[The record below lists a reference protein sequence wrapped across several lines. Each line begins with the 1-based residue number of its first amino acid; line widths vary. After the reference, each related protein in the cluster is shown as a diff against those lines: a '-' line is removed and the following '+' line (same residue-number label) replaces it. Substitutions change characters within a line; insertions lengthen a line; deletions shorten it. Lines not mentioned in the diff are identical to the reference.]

1 MAPRHGCCPSYQ
13 DNTPYIV
20 QLSWNYP
27 ELLNSWLFSL
37 KYRMH
42 RNLVN
47 FWSLIKPIFTAAFLS
62 LPPVP
67 TNTHPIHIQIVHGQ
81 LHGSHPGEL
90 KNCHGGGRE
99 WVANVYYR
107 NLSLSKYMKQYLAYH
122 IAKISQVRM
131 EISKYNVLNIYN
143 RWMNIFHRPLNF
155 CNNQCPFG
163 RVPFPRL
170 NYKDDIS
177 LEWSIYKFIWRI

>member
-1 MAPRHGCCPSYQ
+1 MYMWHICVGPLLLTGCIEILSIFDPLKPMGNCSISLSEPRTYEYASDPHPDCSWATAWQPSWWAEKIAMAR
-13 DNTPYIV
+13 
-20 QLSWNYP
+20 
-27 ELLNSWLFSL
+27 
-37 KYRMH
+37 
-42 RNLVN
+42 
-47 FWSLIKPIFTAAFLS
+47 
-62 LPPVP
+62 
-67 TNTHPIHIQIVHGQ
+67 
-81 LHGSHPGEL
+81 
-90 KNCHGGGRE
+90 RE
-99 WVANVYYR
+99 GVANVYYR
-107 NLSLSKYMKQYLAYH
+107 NLSLSKYMKKYLAYH